1 MNAVER
7 MREACRRCGG
17 GIGRK
22 VAYRYQN
29 GVVHVRHE
37 CSRCATLSLYCLPK
51 TSATSDLPL
60 VRDRLGEGKP
70 CAHCGRR
77 GTELHHWAPRKHF
90 GDEADLWP
98 VDWLCR
104 DCHRRWHVATG
115 IAVGYRGT
123 TTTNISATGSTPDGS
138 YEAVGARPS
147 RRSRLGDQG
156 YALLLFQWLAAGRI
170 TQRELLERLH
180 LHEQVLAAEEA

>member
-1 MNAVER
+1 VSELER
-7 MREACRRCGG
+7 MREVCRHCGG
-17 GIGRK
+17 GMGRK
-22 VAYRYQN
+22 VAYRYRN

-51 TSATSDLPL
+51 SSATSDLPL
-60 VRDRLGEGKP
+60 VRDRLGEGSP
-70 CAHCGRR
+70 CARCGRR

-104 DCHRRWHVATG
+104 DCHRRWHVETG

-123 TTTNISATGSTPDGS
+123 TANNICATGSTPEGS
-138 YEAVGARPS
+138 YTAPAARLS
-147 RRSRLGDQG
+147 RRSRLGEDG
-156 YALLLFQWLAAGRI
+156 YALWLLRWLAGGCI
-170 TQRELLERLH
+170 TESELRFRLRLH
-180 LHEQVLAAEEA
+180 EAVRRS